1 MMATSH
7 PPSITSSS
15 VEDDGNPCINTGEA
29 SELLLL
35 HSSWSSDHVSKVD
48 N

>member
-1 MMATSH
+1 MATSH

-15 VEDDGNPCINTGEA
+15 VEDDDKLCINTGEA
-29 SELLLL
+29 SELLFFT
-35 HSSWSSDHVSKVD
+35 HHDHVSKVD